1 MVRAD
6 ILLVED
12 DDGHAELIARC
23 FEEVGADV
31 VLRRVGDGETALALL
46 EAAARGDD
54 TLPALVHLDLRLPR
68 MDGLTLL
75 GHLKA
80 HATLRRVPVVVLTTS
95 KARADLRGAYD
106 RHVNSYLV
114 KPLELARL
122 SGLLA
127 EVAHYW
133 GLRNR
138 LAT

>member
-1 MVRAD
+1 MLAD

-12 DDGHAELIARC
+12 DDGHAELVARC
-23 FEEVGADV
+23 FEDAE
-31 VLRRVGDGETALALL
+31 LELSLQRVGDGESALVLL
-46 EAAARGDD
+46 EDVARGEGP
-54 TLPALVHLDLRLPR
+54 LPSLILLDLRLPR

-80 HATLRRVPVVVLTTS
+80 HPVLRRVPVVVLTTS

-122 SGLLA
+122 SGLLQD
-127 EVAHYW
+127 VARYW
-133 GLRNR
+133 GGHNR
-138 LAT
+138 LPT

>member
-1 MVRAD
+1 MRAD

-12 DDGHAELIARC
+12 DDGHAELVARC
-23 FEEVGADV
+23 FEEAGLEVF
-31 VLRRVGDGETALALL
+31 LRRVCDGESALALL
-46 EAAARGDD
+46 EAGARGDD
-54 TLPALVHLDLRLPR
+54 ALPSLVLLDLRLPK

-80 HATLRRVPVVVLTTS
+80 HPLLRRVPVVVLTTS
-95 KARADLRGAYD
+95 RARADLRGAYD

-122 SGLLA
+122 SALLTD
-127 EVAHYW
+127 VARYW